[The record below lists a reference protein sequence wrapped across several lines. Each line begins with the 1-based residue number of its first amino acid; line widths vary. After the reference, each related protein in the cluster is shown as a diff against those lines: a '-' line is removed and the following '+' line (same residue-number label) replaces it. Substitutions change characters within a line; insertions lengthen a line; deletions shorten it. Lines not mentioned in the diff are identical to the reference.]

1 MMFLSLSLRRKRKGD
16 SEMNLLEH
24 YITNI
29 THEEQIEKNGMLFF
43 KVVCDVDCYGNK
55 EVQTEVLLSEDDYA
69 EAKSKGYY
77 LA

>member
-1 MMFLSLSLRRKRKGD
+1 
-16 SEMNLLEH
+16 MNLLEH
-24 YITNI
+24 YVTNI
-29 THEEQIEKNGMLFF
+29 THVESIEKHGMLFF

-55 EVQTEVLLSEDDYA
+55 EIQKEVLLSEDDYA